1 MRVQI
6 LKPVSTV
13 NGTLT
18 YTNILSDKMK
28 LLNIDTKSVIYNKNK
43 FALLHVLKNISPNY
57 DIIHV
62 QNLYLQPLIASIMAS
77 FLYNEKVVVTAHG
90 PGSWNK
96 NLVERRLARIVL
108 SRVGAI
114 ISVSKW
120 VDKKI
125 SNHVPRDVPKFVI
138 YPGVDTSTFN
148 PYLYYDFSEDK
159 LGLKDKKVILFV
171 GRLVKIKGIVTLLEA
186 FSRLTYRD
194 SVLLVCGTG
203 RLLISLKKMV
213 HDLKLDDKVIFKG
226 RVPHGILPKYY
237 ALCDMCV
244 VPSLFESFGLVV
256 LEAMSMKKPV
266 VATNVG
272 GIPEIIKN
280 NINGLLVK
288 PNDTDALAE
297 AMDKVLQDQRLGIR
311 LGTNARRDIERNF
324 NLDRMIQQTASV
336 YKYVMRS

>member
-1 MRVQI
+1 
-6 LKPVSTV
+6 
-13 NGTLT
+13 
-18 YTNILSDKMK
+18 
-28 LLNIDTKSVIYNKNK
+28 
-43 FALLHVLKNISPNY
+43 
-57 DIIHV
+57 
-62 QNLYLQPLIASIMAS
+62 
-77 FLYNEKVVVTAHG
+77 
-90 PGSWNK
+90 
-96 NLVERRLARIVL
+96 
-108 SRVGAI
+108 
-114 ISVSKW
+114 
-120 VDKKI
+120 
-125 SNHVPRDVPKFVI
+125 
-138 YPGVDTSTFN
+138 
-148 PYLYYDFSEDK
+148 
-159 LGLKDKKVILFV
+159 
-171 GRLVKIKGIVTLLEA
+171 
-186 FSRLTYRD
+186 
-194 SVLLVCGTG
+194 VLLVCGTG

>member
-62 QNLYLQPLIASIMAS
+62 QNLYFQPLIASIMAS

-120 VDKKI
+120 VDKK
-125 SNHVPRDVPKFVI
+125 
-138 YPGVDTSTFN
+138 YPTMF
-148 PYLYYDFSEDK
+148 PEMYLSLLYIQELIHPHLIHICTMIF
-159 LGLKDKKVILFV
+159 LK
-171 GRLVKIKGIVTLLEA
+171 
-186 FSRLTYRD
+186 
-194 SVLLVCGTG
+194 
-203 RLLISLKKMV
+203 ISL
-213 HDLKLDDKVIFKG
+213 D
-226 RVPHGILPKYY
+226 
-237 ALCDMCV
+237 
-244 VPSLFESFGLVV
+244 
-256 LEAMSMKKPV
+256 
-266 VATNVG
+266 
-272 GIPEIIKN
+272 
-280 NINGLLVK
+280 
-288 PNDTDALAE
+288 
-297 AMDKVLQDQRLGIR
+297 
-311 LGTNARRDIERNF
+311 
-324 NLDRMIQQTASV
+324 
-336 YKYVMRS
+336 